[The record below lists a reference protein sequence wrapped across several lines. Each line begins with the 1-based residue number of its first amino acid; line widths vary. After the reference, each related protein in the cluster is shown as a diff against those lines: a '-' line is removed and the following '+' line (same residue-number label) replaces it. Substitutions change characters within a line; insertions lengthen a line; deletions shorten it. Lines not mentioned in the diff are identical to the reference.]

1 MSYKPHE
8 RLVAPARQKSG
19 VFRLAFGLIAT
30 IFLYAFLLALGS
42 YVLKLTMGN
51 AWVGD
56 LAAPGGVLSAGQT
69 LTILG
74 SFSFLV
80 LAIGLVII
88 LVHHRN
94 PISLFGGL
102 TLTSSQFLRAM
113 RGLVTYVALT
123 IIFLF
128 LTEDFIQQLSFVLWL
143 TLLPISVLFILIQVS
158 AEELVFRG
166 YIQSQL
172 AALGAPRIIWILI
185 PSILFGLLHYNPSAM
200 NELAPWTA
208 LWAVGFGILAADLT
222 ARNGTLGPAIALH
235 FTNNFMA
242 LVILGLEDF
251 LGGLSL
257 YAYPFSSTDTTELIS
272 RMPNETI
279 GILVAYL
286 FVRLAMR
293 T

>member
-1 MSYKPHE
+1 MSYEPHN
-8 RLVAPARQKSG
+8 RLVAPARQKSS

-30 IFLYAFLLALGS
+30 TFLYAFLLALGS

-56 LAAPGGVLSAGQT
+56 LAAPGGVLTPGQT

-74 SFSFLV
+74 SFSFLII
-80 LAIGLVII
+80 AIGVVVI

-94 PISLFGGL
+94 PISLLGGL
-102 TLTSSQFLRAM
+102 ALTNSQFLLAM
-113 RGLVTYVALT
+113 RGLVTYLGLA

-128 LTEDFIQQLSFVLWL
+128 LTEDFRQQLSFVLWL
-143 TLLPISVLFILIQVS
+143 TLLPISILFILIQAS

-242 LVILGLEDF
+242 LVVLGLEDF

-257 YAYPFSSTDTTELIS
+257 YVYPFSSTDTTELVS
-272 RMPNETI
+272 RMPNEAI
-279 GILVAYL
+279 GIFVAYL

>member
-1 MSYKPHE
+1 MSYKPHN

-19 VFRLAFGLIAT
+19 VFRFAFGLTVT
-30 IFLYAFLLALGS
+30 ILLYAFLLALGS
-42 YVLKLTMGN
+42 YALKLTIGN

-56 LAAPGGVLSAGQT
+56 LAAPGGVLTPGQT

-74 SFSFLV
+74 SFSFLII
-80 LAIGLVII
+80 AIGLVVI

-94 PISLFGGL
+94 PISLLGGL
-102 TLTSSQFLRAM
+102 ALTNSQFLLAM
-113 RGLVTYVALT
+113 RGLVTYVGLA

-128 LTEDFIQQLSFVLWL
+128 LTEDFRQQLSFVLWL

-208 LWAVGFGILAADLT
+208 LWAVGFGVLAADLT

-242 LVILGLEDF
+242 LVVLGLEDF

-257 YAYPFSSTDTTELIS
+257 YVYPFSSTDTTELVS
-272 RMPNETI
+272 RMPNEAI

>member
-1 MSYKPHE
+1 MSYKPHN

-19 VFRLAFGLIAT
+19 VFRFAFGLTVT
-30 IFLYAFLLALGS
+30 ILLYAFLLALGS
-42 YVLKLTMGN
+42 YALKLTMGN

-56 LAAPGGVLSAGQT
+56 LAAPGGVLTPGQT

-74 SFSFLV
+74 SFSFLII
-80 LAIGLVII
+80 AIGLVVI

-94 PISLFGGL
+94 PISLLGGL
-102 TLTSSQFLRAM
+102 ALTNSQFLLAM
-113 RGLVTYVALT
+113 RGLVTYVGLA

-128 LTEDFIQQLSFVLWL
+128 LTEDFRQQLSFVLWL

-208 LWAVGFGILAADLT
+208 LWAVGFGVLAADLT

-242 LVILGLEDF
+242 LVVLGLEDF

-257 YAYPFSSTDTTELIS
+257 YVYPFSSTDTTELVS
-272 RMPNETI
+272 RMPNEAI

>member
-1 MSYKPHE
+1 MSYKPHN

-19 VFRLAFGLIAT
+19 VFRFAFGLTVT
-30 IFLYAFLLALGS
+30 ILLYAFLLALGS
-42 YVLKLTMGN
+42 YALKLTMGN

-56 LAAPGGVLSAGQT
+56 LAAPGGVLTPGQT

-74 SFSFLV
+74 SFSFLII
-80 LAIGLVII
+80 AIGLVII

-94 PISLFGGL
+94 PISLLGGL
-102 TLTSSQFLRAM
+102 ALTNSQFLLAM
-113 RGLVTYVALT
+113 RGLVTYVGLA

-128 LTEDFIQQLSFVLWL
+128 LTEDFRQQLSFVLWL

-208 LWAVGFGILAADLT
+208 LWAVGFGVLAADLT

-242 LVILGLEDF
+242 LVVLGLEDF

-257 YAYPFSSTDTTELIS
+257 YVYPFSSTDTTELVS
-272 RMPNETI
+272 RMPNEAI

>member
-1 MSYKPHE
+1 MSYEPHN

-19 VFRLAFGLIAT
+19 VFRLTFGLIVT
-30 IFLYAFLLALGS
+30 ILLYAFLLALGS
-42 YVLKLTMGN
+42 YALKLTMGN

-56 LAAPGGVLSAGQT
+56 LAAPGGVLTPGQT

-74 SFSFLV
+74 SFSFLII
-80 LAIGLVII
+80 AIGLVVI

-94 PISLFGGL
+94 PISLLGGL
-102 TLTSSQFLRAM
+102 ALTNSQFLLAM
-113 RGLVTYVALT
+113 RGLVTYVGLA
-123 IIFLF
+123 IIVLF
-128 LTEDFIQQLSFVLWL
+128 LTEDFRQQLSFVLWL

-208 LWAVGFGILAADLT
+208 LWAVGFGVLAADLT

-242 LVILGLEDF
+242 LVVLGLEDF

-257 YAYPFSSTDTTELIS
+257 YVYPFSSTDTTELVS
-272 RMPNETI
+272 RMPNEAI

>member
-1 MSYKPHE
+1 MSYEPHN
-8 RLVAPARQKSG
+8 RLVAPARQKSS

-30 IFLYAFLLALGS
+30 TFLYAFLLALGS

-56 LAAPGGVLSAGQT
+56 LAAPGGVLTPGQT

-74 SFSFLV
+74 SFSFLIM
-80 LAIGLVII
+80 AIGLVII

-94 PISLFGGL
+94 PISLLGGL
-102 TLTSSQFLRAM
+102 ALTNSQFLLAM
-113 RGLVTYVALT
+113 RGLVTYVGLA

-128 LTEDFIQQLSFVLWL
+128 LTEDFRQQLSFVLWL

-208 LWAVGFGILAADLT
+208 LWAVGFGVLAADLT

-242 LVILGLEDF
+242 LVVLGLEDF

-257 YAYPFSSTDTTELIS
+257 YVYPFSSTDTTELVS
-272 RMPNETI
+272 RMPNEAI
-279 GILVAYL
+279 GIFVAYL

>member
-1 MSYKPHE
+1 MSYKPHN

-19 VFRLAFGLIAT
+19 VFRFAFGLTVT
-30 IFLYAFLLALGS
+30 ILLYAFLLALGS
-42 YVLKLTMGN
+42 YALKLTMGN

-56 LAAPGGVLSAGQT
+56 LAAPAGVLTPGQT

-74 SFSFLV
+74 SFSFLII
-80 LAIGLVII
+80 AIGLVVI

-94 PISLFGGL
+94 PISLLGGL
-102 TLTSSQFLRAM
+102 ALTNSQFLLAM
-113 RGLVTYVALT
+113 RGLVTYVGLA

-128 LTEDFIQQLSFVLWL
+128 LTEDFRQQLSFVLWL

-208 LWAVGFGILAADLT
+208 LWAVGFGVLAADLT

-242 LVILGLEDF
+242 LVVLGLEDF

-257 YAYPFSSTDTTELIS
+257 YVYPFSSTDTTELVS
-272 RMPNETI
+272 RMPNEAI

>member
-1 MSYKPHE
+1 MSYKPHN

-19 VFRLAFGLIAT
+19 VFRLTFGLTVT
-30 IFLYAFLLALGS
+30 ISLYAFLLALGS
-42 YVLKLTMGN
+42 YALKLTMGN

-56 LAAPGGVLSAGQT
+56 LAAPGGVLTPGQT

-74 SFSFLV
+74 SFSFLII
-80 LAIGLVII
+80 AIGLVVI

-94 PISLFGGL
+94 PISLLGGL
-102 TLTSSQFLRAM
+102 ALTNSQFLLAM
-113 RGLVTYVALT
+113 RGLVTYVGLA

-128 LTEDFIQQLSFVLWL
+128 LTEDFRQQLSFVLWL

-208 LWAVGFGILAADLT
+208 LWAVGFGVLAADLT

-242 LVILGLEDF
+242 LVVLGLEDF

-257 YAYPFSSTDTTELIS
+257 YVYPFSSTDTTELVS
-272 RMPNETI
+272 RMPNEAI

>member
-1 MSYKPHE
+1 MSYKPHN

-19 VFRLAFGLIAT
+19 VFRFTFGLTVT
-30 IFLYAFLLALGS
+30 ILLYAFLLALGS
-42 YVLKLTMGN
+42 YALKLTMGN

-56 LAAPGGVLSAGQT
+56 LAAPGGVLTPGQT

-74 SFSFLV
+74 SFSFLII
-80 LAIGLVII
+80 AIGLVVI

-94 PISLFGGL
+94 PISLLGGL
-102 TLTSSQFLRAM
+102 ALTNSQFLLAM
-113 RGLVTYVALT
+113 RGLVTYVGLA

-128 LTEDFIQQLSFVLWL
+128 LTEDFRQQLSFVLWL

-208 LWAVGFGILAADLT
+208 LWAVGFGVLAADLT

-242 LVILGLEDF
+242 LVVLGLEDF

-257 YAYPFSSTDTTELIS
+257 YVYPFSSTDTTELVS
-272 RMPNETI
+272 RMPNEAI